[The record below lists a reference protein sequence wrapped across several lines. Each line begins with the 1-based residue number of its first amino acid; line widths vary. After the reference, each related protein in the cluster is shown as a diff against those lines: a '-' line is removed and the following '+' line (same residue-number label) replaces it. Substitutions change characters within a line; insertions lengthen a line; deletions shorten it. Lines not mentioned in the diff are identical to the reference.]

1 MTNPKTTN
9 QMSDQRL
16 QWLRTI
22 AEPNEIPQ
30 ISPYK
35 SKKLQTSKQHTASGK
50 SNRKFNKRHKPVR
63 QLMSDEFKRINT
75 YCAENKKVP
84 KVTCYNIVAPPSLK
98 PNKKYCDITGL
109 NGPYKSVTNNIR
121 YHNAE
126 IYQLIVKPM
135 APGVDQEYL
144 KLRNANFVLK

>member
-1 MTNPKTTN
+1 
-9 QMSDQRL
+9 MSDQRL
-16 QWLRTI
+16 QWLRTV

-30 ISPYK
+30 PSPYK
-35 SKKLQTSKQHTASGK
+35 FKKFQNSKQHMTNSK

-63 QLMSDEFKRINT
+63 QLMSDELKRINT
-75 YCAENKKVP
+75 FCAENKKVP
-84 KVTCYNIVAPPSLK
+84 KVTWYNIIGPPSLK
-98 PNKKYCDITGL
+98 PTKKYCDITGL
-109 NGPYKSVTNNIR
+109 KGPYKSVTNNIR

-126 IYQLIVKPM
+126 IFQLVVKPM